1 MARFRKCRRRQ
12 CTASRP
18 RTAKAA
24 VAEYV
29 KETTGRQPLGCL
41 LVLAQMN
48 IRLKSERGACLAGSS
63 GVSLVVPDRMRKP
76 TPSAKPAKLLLA
88 SLAAAFAIAPTLLAV
103 GQTVSASDSGVISIP
118 LLAPAAMPAQDARL
132 AAES

>member
-1 MARFRKCRRRQ
+1 M
-12 CTASRP
+12 
-18 RTAKAA
+18 
-24 VAEYV
+24 
-29 KETTGRQPLGCL
+29 
-41 LVLAQMN
+41 
-48 IRLKSERGACLAGSS
+48 AGSS